1 MVDLESSKLF
11 SSLSSTECG
20 ALRQVA
26 QSRRFRARESIF
38 REGDQ
43 GDGIY
48 IVKQGLVQI
57 SALVTEGERRNL
69 SHFGPGDFF
78 GEMAVLDSEP
88 RSATATAET
97 DTEVYFIP
105 QSELLQMLER
115 SPKLAI
121 SLVRQISLRV
131 REFNHQYMQE
141 TLQAERLALVGRFA
155 RSIVHDLKNPL
166 TVIGFA
172 ADMLDADN
180 STAEMRRTAKTR
192 IRKQVDRL
200 TSMIKELLE
209 FTRISQGSIV
219 LAQADFAGYVQQL
232 LEEIRSELDGS
243 LVKLECENTP
253 PSVDVLMEPDRLTHV
268 FFNLIHNALEA
279 MPNGG
284 KLIVRFAVNGNSLI
298 TEIEDTGPGV
308 APEIA
313 NRLFEPFATFGKPQ
327 GTGLGLSICRKIIE
341 DHRGQIAVRNQP
353 GRGAIFSVTLP
364 LRA

>member
-1 MVDLESSKLF
+1 VVAAEDDLI
-11 SSLSSTECG
+11 T
-20 ALRQVA
+20 
-26 QSRRFRARESIF
+26 
-38 REGDQ
+38 D
-43 GDGIY
+43 
-48 IVKQGLVQI
+48 
-57 SALVTEGERRNL
+57 GERRNL

-78 GEMAVLDSEP
+78 GEMAVLDNEP

-105 QSELLQMLER
+105 QFELLQMLER

-121 SLVRQISLRV
+121 SLVRQISLRM
-131 REFNHQYMQE
+131 REFNRQYIQE

-172 ADMLDADN
+172 ADMLDADR
-180 STAEMRRTAKTR
+180 STPETRRIAKTR
-192 IRKQVDRL
+192 IQKQVNRL
-200 TSMIKELLE
+200 TSMVKELLE

-219 LAQADFAGYVQQL
+219 LAQAEFAVYIQQL
-232 LEEIRSELDGS
+232 LEEIRGELDGT

-253 PSVDVLMEPDRLTHV
+253 PSVDVLMEPDRLSHV
-268 FFNLIHNALEA
+268 FFNLIHNAVEA

-284 KLIVRFAVNGNSLI
+284 KLIIRFAVSGNSLM

-327 GTGLGLSICRKIIE
+327 GTGLGLSICRWLIQM
-341 DHRGQIAVRNQP
+341 HG
-353 GRGAIFSVTLP
+353 GRMWVESTAGKGSVFYFALP
-364 LRA
+364 LAGAASMMTRCCPRSGEARSRTMRRNVDGATTSPNTAFDAACIVLVSLWLS

>member
-1 MVDLESSKLF
+1 
-11 SSLSSTECG
+11 
-20 ALRQVA
+20 
-26 QSRRFRARESIF
+26 
-38 REGDQ
+38 
-43 GDGIY
+43 
-48 IVKQGLVQI
+48 
-57 SALVTEGERRNL
+57 
-69 SHFGPGDFF
+69 
-78 GEMAVLDSEP
+78 MAVLDSEP

-180 STAEMRRTAKTR
+180 STTEMRRTAKTR

-253 PSVDVLMEPDRLTHV
+253 PSVDVLMEPDRLSHV
-268 FFNLIHNALEA
+268 FFNLVHNALEA

-284 KLIVRFAVNGNSLI
+284 KLIVRFAVNGNSLT

-341 DHRGQIAVRNQP
+341 DHRGQIAVRTQP
-353 GRGAIFSVTLP
+353 GRGAIFSLTLP

>member
-1 MVDLESSKLF
+1 MVDLKSSKLC
-11 SSLSSTECG
+11 SSLTSAECD

-26 QSRRFRARESIF
+26 QSRHFLAREPIF

-48 IVKQGLVQI
+48 IVQQGLVQI

-69 SHFGPGDFF
+69 SHFGPGEFF
-78 GEMAVLDSEP
+78 GEMAVLDNEP

-105 QSELLQMLER
+105 QSDLLQMLER

-121 SLVRQISLRV
+121 SLVRQISLRL
-131 REFNHQYMQE
+131 REFNRQYIQE

-172 ADMLDADN
+172 ADMLDADHA
-180 STAEMRRTAKTR
+180 TPEMRRTAKTR

-209 FTRISQGSIV
+209 FTRMSQGSIV
-219 LAQADFAGYVQQL
+219 LAQADFAVYIQQL
-232 LEEIRSELDGS
+232 LEEIRGELDGT
-243 LVKLECENTP
+243 LVKFECENAP
-253 PSVDVLMEPDRLTHV
+253 PSVDVLMEPDRLSHV
-268 FFNLIHNALEA
+268 FFNLIHNAVEA

-284 KLIVRFAVNGNSLI
+284 KLIMRFAVKGDSLT
-298 TEIEDTGPGV
+298 TEIEDTGPGI

-313 NRLFEPFATFGKPQ
+313 TRLFEPFATFGKPQ
-327 GTGLGLSICRKIIE
+327 GTGLGLSICRKIME
-341 DHRGQIAVRNQP
+341 DHRGQVAVRNEP
-353 GRGAIFSVTLP
+353 GRGAIFSLTLP